1 MIRRLKQDRERLER
15 EVAQEK
21 EKHRQ
26 THNKHKTMA
35 TKLKLDKDEVK
46 SVIGLNM
53 RKSVFQ
59 VNNQMGLKLVCTAT
73 QSELPR
79 PIPWNQTSDVHCAST
94 LIT

>member
-35 TKLKLDKDEVK
+35 TKLKLDKDEVSSHMGIVFGVSDK
-46 SVIGLNM
+46 VRFKPACSATETA
-53 RKSVFQ
+53 RKMKFR
-59 VNNQMGLKLVCTAT
+59 L
-73 QSELPR
+73 
-79 PIPWNQTSDVHCAST
+79 
-94 LIT
+94 

>member
-26 THNKHKTMA
+26 THNKHKTIA

-46 SVIGLNM
+46 L
-53 RKSVFQ
+53 
-59 VNNQMGLKLVCTAT
+59 
-73 QSELPR
+73 
-79 PIPWNQTSDVHCAST
+79 
-94 LIT
+94 